1 MSRFFNQRYLPKLG
15 LKTDKKSFHSI
26 RHSVI
31 DHLKQKGIDVS
42 YINDLVGHHSGNI
55 DLDRYGKSYN
65 PDILYNKCVKKIVYQ
80 TSHMRGID
88 FKVLQ
93 MNWKKLI
100 PNREW

>member
-1 MSRFFNQRYLPKLG
+1 M
-15 LKTDKKSFHSI
+15 
-26 RHSVI
+26 
-31 DHLKQKGIDVS
+31 VS

-88 FKVLQ
+88 FKSLKMDWEKIITTRV
-93 MNWKKLI
+93 W
-100 PNREW
+100 